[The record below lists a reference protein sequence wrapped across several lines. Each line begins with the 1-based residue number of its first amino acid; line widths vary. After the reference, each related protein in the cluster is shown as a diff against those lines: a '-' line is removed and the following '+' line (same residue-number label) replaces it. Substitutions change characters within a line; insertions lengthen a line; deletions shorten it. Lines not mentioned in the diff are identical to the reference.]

1 MLEKRII
8 PTLQLSGKKAVK
20 TVNFANPQYLGDP
33 VNIARIWSEHEAHEI
48 IITDIDHH
56 LNIGM
61 LKRIARSM
69 FVPVSYGGGIE
80 TLDDAREA
88 LKWGCEKVILGSN
101 ASKILIQEIAD
112 EAGSQA
118 VVVSIDHDEQGN
130 TYIDGGKLDIGIDVI
145 NRAKDAQ
152 AAGAGEIMLHSI
164 TRDGTFNGL
173 SKELTSSVLQVVNVP
188 VCVCGGAS
196 SVEDIKEVHA
206 LGASGCAA
214 GSLFCFDGPSRNVL
228 VSYRRG

>member
-8 PTLQLSGKKAVK
+8 PTLQLSGRRAVK
-20 TVNFANPQYLGDP
+20 TVNFQNPQYLGDP
-33 VNIARIWSEHEAHEI
+33 VNIAKIWSEHEAHEI
-48 IITDIDHH
+48 IITDITHH
-56 LNIGM
+56 LNIAM
-61 LKRIARSM
+61 LKRIARSV

-88 LKWGCEKVILGSN
+88 LKWGCEKVILGCC
-101 ASKILIQEIAD
+101 ASQILIREIAD
-112 EAGSQA
+112 ETGSQA
-118 VVVSIDHDEQGN
+118 VVASIDHDDNGE
-130 TYIDGGKLDIGIDVI
+130 TYIDGGKLDIGMDII

-164 TRDGTFNGL
+164 TRDGTFMGL
-173 SKELTSSVLQVVNVP
+173 SKALASQVLEVVNVP

-196 SVEDIKEVHA
+196 SIEDMKEIHE

-214 GSLFCFDGPSRNVL
+214 GSLFCFDGPNRNVL
-228 VSYRRG
+228 VSYRRK